1 MISRVFYFFAQ
12 PHSLPKQIL
21 TKLCYIF
28 LRFQKQL
35 KIMSNEDVISFKQLL
50 SETIRNVL
58 HFMHCPK
65 DGPKL
70 KWESITEKDFRIMKG
85 ALSENVYYSEN
96 LNNFM
101 TDIIIK
107 IQKIEMRT
115 DFKTSDL
122 KFMSKVRVI
131 LKEKAFMSSK
141 L

>member
-1 MISRVFYFFAQ
+1 
-12 PHSLPKQIL
+12 
-21 TKLCYIF
+21 
-28 LRFQKQL
+28 
-35 KIMSNEDVISFKQLL
+35 MSNEDVISFKQFL

-70 KWESITEKDFRIMKG
+70 KWDSMTEMDFRIMKG
-85 ALSENVYYSEN
+85 VLSENVYYSKN

-101 TDIIIK
+101 TDIDNK
-107 IQKIEMRT
+107 DSENRNEDRVQ
-115 DFKTSDL
+115 DFG
-122 KFMSKVRVI
+122 FEIYVKVRVI